1 MLVIAHDQLADRS
14 VNRLAEAQSGL
25 IRFCDRAPA
34 SVLTENGLLLLV
46 NAHHRE
52 IDYQR
57 LAAVNA
63 QRRGGEEG
71 PFGAMRNPIAQHAT
85 RRTAGLAIHFF
96 VVSNF
101 VIEKALNLFGAGQP
115 PDDRE
120 FLTRQSEVY
129 PHTLIIIHA

>member
-14 VNRLAEAQSGL
+14 VNRLAEAQSGV

-34 SVLTENGLLLLV
+34 SVLTENGQQMIV
-46 NAHHRE
+46 IAHRRE

-71 PFGAMRNPIAQHAT
+71 PFGAMRNPMAQHAT
-85 RRTAGLAIHFF
+85 RRTAGLALHLF

-101 VIEKALNLFGAGQP
+101 RIYYTLSLLSP
-115 PDDRE
+115 P
-120 FLTRQSEVY
+120 V
-129 PHTLIIIHA
+129 